1 MITFNKSVAIFDDH
15 YVWLDSISLW
25 CKCKYGFNKIYKTTS
40 EDELYNYC
48 LNNKNNV
55 DVIILDFYNGNKNT
69 LPLLKKLKKIN
80 PNFLIIV
87 VSANF
92 ISDEEVLD
100 TKEMLKALEGG
111 ANRVCVKDIN
121 KLEDIIISH
130 LEFRDTSM
138 YNYFK
143 NKEKDS

>member
-1 MITFNKSVAIFDDH
+1 MITSNKTIAIFDDH
-15 YVWLDSISLW
+15 HVWLDSIYLW
-25 CKCKYGFNKIYKTTS
+25 CKCKYGFSNIYKTTK

-48 LNNKNNV
+48 LKNKDKI
-55 DVIILDFYNGNKNT
+55 DVIILDFYNGKENT
-69 LPLLKKLKKIN
+69 LPLLKKIKKLN

-100 TKEMLKALEGG
+100 TKEMLKALQGG

-130 LEFRDTSM
+130 LEFRETSM
-138 YNYFK
+138 YSYLK
-143 NKEKDS
+143 KK

>member
-1 MITFNKSVAIFDDH
+1 MITSKKTVAIFDDH
-15 YVWLDSISLW
+15 SVWLDSISLW
-25 CKCKYGFNKIYKTTS
+25 CKCKYGFSNIYKTKN

-48 LNNKNNV
+48 LNNKYNV
-55 DVIILDFYNGNKNT
+55 DVIILDFYNGDKNT
-69 LPLLKKLKKIN
+69 LPLLKKLKLIN
-80 PNFLIIV
+80 PDFLIIV

-100 TKEMLKALEGG
+100 TKEMLKALDGG

-121 KLEDIIISH
+121 KLEDIIVSH